1 MKHRT
6 LFLSLLFFILI
17 SCNSKKHIAKEDF
30 SISIIESYSAIQ
42 LFPVFLEANTILF
55 NAKKDSILK
64 HPSGNRL
71 LDKLNQDTTQEGSSI
86 NDYPFWQVFI
96 PQTYQGKDGNNYV
109 DNSSIL
115 GFSKTD
121 DTTKLLQYLHDIEI
135 SKLFPSDIDFIFSK
149 GVMMN
154 GYLKIHGIKKN
165 SIIIQ
170 LDNSDIYKIIV
181 EREGISGLTKGMVEV
196 DDSKYSIKLQLDN
209 KILSQLI
216 SDTYTIIIKFNDNL
230 YSGSIVKD
238 RINDLI
244 FIGEVEKDILEI
256 FKNEFKDKIEIE

>member
-6 LFLSLLFFILI
+6 LFFSLLFFILI
-17 SCNSKKHIAKEDF
+17 SCNSKKHIAKDDI
-30 SISIIESYSAIQ
+30 SISVIESYSAIQ
-42 LFPVFLEANTILF
+42 LFPAFLEANTILF
-55 NAKKDSILK
+55 TAKKDSILR

-71 LDKLNQDTTQEGSSI
+71 LDKLNQDTTQEGNSI

-96 PQTYQGKDGNNYV
+96 PQTLQGKDGNNYV

-121 DTTKLLQYLHDIEI
+121 DTIKLLQYLHDKEI

-154 GYLKIHGIKKN
+154 GYLKLHGIKKN
-165 SIIIQ
+165 SKIIQ
-170 LDNSDIYKIIV
+170 LDNSGIYKIIV
-181 EREGISGLTKGMVEV
+181 KREGISGLTGGSVEK
-196 DDSKYSIKLQLDN
+196 DDSKYSLKLQLDN
-209 KILSQLI
+209 KILSQFI
-216 SDTYTIIIKFNDNL
+216 SDTYTIIIKLNDNV

-238 RINDLI
+238 RVNDMIN
-244 FIGEVEKDILEI
+244 IGEVGSDILQDL
-256 FKNEFKDKIEIE
+256 KSEFKDKIEIE